1 MHWWGWRREVVRSM
15 QRLTLLSVLWWW
27 ASATCLAFPL
37 DEPPPQISIDDL
49 REAQQPSLFN
59 KRVKPVRIE
68 ELLRTPAE
76 NQPPTLPQSA
86 SPPAN
91 RPAPTPPAQEPK
103 QSTISLQRRPVEEK
117 RRPKD
122 PFRAMSEEFNRKI
135 QLSGSKK
142 IGFHIARVSGDR
154 NAYRDSYYFGQ
165 GGRPVTDFTEL
176 SIIGTKVFD
185 LFNFNWRLTNT
196 PFGTP
201 QDRRFSINYERGGT
215 RVDLGDITA
224 SLGGNELVSFNKTLR
239 GIHFST
245 RLSPSIPLK
254 VSGIYSETRATAR
267 TSVIYGN
274 DSGGPYYLNASQIL
288 DGSERVRVD
297 GREMVRGTDYEIDY
311 FTGLLTFKEGII
323 IPRTSTILVSF
334 EAEGYNERAGR
345 ITGWRLE
352 APLGSMNLG
361 AITLRQDTRS
371 PSGLRTKTERFY
383 GYGNPLSPYEL
394 QYPVEPGSAVIA
406 TVDGVP
412 QQQGTKRGEGDFFV
426 DPDIPYRV
434 YFNRAIPA
442 TSIISVTYIPR
453 LTGNATLGSRRVTG
467 YDLTWQLGK
476 LGTIGFYAARS
487 SAERGAS
494 TQEGQGRMLNATL
507 NLGKLRWT
515 TLWRDIDPDFVT
527 VESVGF
533 RRQEKG
539 YSHSLEYVG
548 DQRLNARLTIDR
560 MQVPDYIGSYL
571 SSSQRAGSG
580 SVSNT
585 SFDATLNLPNA
596 PQLRISWLSQR
607 NNSGSYG
614 SSENQSRNISL
625 THKIGSVSLSLD
637 LLSSRASSV
646 STFTVSGNPTTNTYT
661 SSSDTLRLTWSWNQS
676 ERLAF
681 NGVLARGRSRSA
693 NSSNNAQ
700 DISLGVRWLPAKN
713 LNLNYQFA
721 LRDSGTISSTG
732 SFLGG
737 NLGGSFIGPGGYQS
751 GWGMGYGAGGNY
763 SGGYYNPIS
772 SGLTY
777 ASIGVKS
784 QSHNLTVNYT
794 PSDNLSIDLSI
805 MQQLSA
811 GDNLT
816 NTKMNGFN
824 LGVNY
829 RLSDKTSVALN
840 LTRQNVNYI
849 GGNDGAK
856 TDIAY
861 FTLRTEL
868 TRKLILNLQAQRM
881 LSSSLFSLGGSGQRQ
896 DQKMLAYSLR
906 LEYPFAPRQSAF
918 LEHRFS
924 DVQGFFGSVDRDSAL
939 GYEYEINRY
948 LAFTLSIRLQERSN
962 RDAQY
967 ANYNYKAFTL
977 DADINARF

>member
-1 MHWWGWRREVVRSM
+1 MR
-15 QRLTLLSVLWWW
+15 RLTLLGVVWLW
-27 ASATCLAFPL
+27 ASVVCLAFPL
-37 DEPPPQISIDDL
+37 EEPPVRISADEV
-49 REAQQPSLFN
+49 REALQPLLFN
-59 KRVKPVRIE
+59 KRLKPSRIE
-68 ELLRTPAE
+68 GLLRAPVESDTSSPRQ
-76 NQPPTLPQSA
+76 NPPQ
-86 SPPAN
+86 PAN
-91 RPAPTPPAQEPK
+91 RSAPTPPSHPPVYGGTGGKGEPK
-103 QSTISLQRRPVEEK
+103 EPGITVQRKQVQNG

-122 PFRAMSEEFNRKI
+122 PFRAISEEFNRKI

-142 IGFHIARVSGDR
+142 IGFHIAKVSGDR
-154 NAYRDSYYFGQ
+154 NAYSDSYYFGQ

-215 RVDLGDITA
+215 RIDLGDITA
-224 SLGGNELVSFNKTLR
+224 ALGGNELVSFNKTLR
-239 GIHFST
+239 GIHVST
-245 RLSPSIPLK
+245 RLSRSFPLK

-297 GREMVRGTDYEIDY
+297 GREMVRGKDYEIDY

-334 EAEGYNERAGR
+334 EAEGYNEPSGKL
-345 ITGWRLE
+345 TGWRVE
-352 APLGSMNLG
+352 SPLGSLNLG
-361 AITLRQDTRS
+361 VIALRQDTRS
-371 PSGLRTKTERFY
+371 STGLRTKTERFY

-426 DPDIPYRV
+426 DADIPYRV

-442 TSIISVTYIPR
+442 TSIISITYVPR
-453 LTGNATLGSRRVTG
+453 LTGNATLGSRRVMG
-467 YDLTWQLGK
+467 YDLNWQLGK
-476 LGTIGFYAARS
+476 LGSIGFYAARS
-487 SAERGAS
+487 SAQRGVG
-494 TQEGQGRMLNATL
+494 TQEGQGKMLNATL
-507 NLGKLRWT
+507 NLGSFRWT

-539 YSHSLEYVG
+539 YSHTIEYVG
-548 DQRLNARLTIDR
+548 SQQFNARLTFDR

-571 SSSQRAGSG
+571 GGSQRTGSA
-580 SVSNT
+580 SVSNS
-585 SFDATLNLPNA
+585 SFDATLNLPKA
-596 PQLRISWLSQR
+596 PQVRVSWLRQR

-614 SSENQSRNISL
+614 SSENQSRSISL
-625 THKIGSVSLSLD
+625 THKLGSVSLSLD
-637 LLSSRASSV
+637 LLSTRASSL
-646 STFTVSGNPTTNTYT
+646 STFTTGGNTTTNSYD

-676 ERLAF
+676 DRLAF
-681 NGVLARGRSRSA
+681 NGVLARGRTRASG
-693 NSSNNAQ
+693 SSNNAQ
-700 DISLGVRWLPAKN
+700 DISIGVRWLPLKT
-713 LNLNYQFA
+713 LNISYQYA
-721 LRDSGTISSTG
+721 VRDSGTLSSTG
-732 SFLGG
+732 GYLGG
-737 NLGGSFIGPGGYQS
+737 NLGGSFVGPGGYQS
-751 GWGMGYGAGGNY
+751 GWGVGYGAGGNY

-777 ASIGVKS
+777 SSIGVKNR
-784 QSHNLTVNYT
+784 SHNLTVSYT
-794 PSDNLSIDLSI
+794 PNDNLSLDLGF

-816 NTKMNGFN
+816 NTDMQGLN

-840 LTRQNVNYI
+840 FTRQNVNYV
-849 GGNDGAK
+849 GASDGAK
-856 TDIAY
+856 TDILY

-868 TRKLILNLQAQRM
+868 TRKLVLNLQAQRM
-881 LSSSLFSLGGSGQRQ
+881 NSSSLFSIGGSGQRQ

-962 RDAQY
+962 RDSQY

-977 DADINARF
+977 DADISARF

>member
-1 MHWWGWRREVVRSM
+1 MRP
-15 QRLTLLSVLWWW
+15 LALLGVLWLW
-27 ASATCLAFPL
+27 ASAMCVAFPL
-37 DEPPPQISIDDL
+37 EEPPAQISAEEV
-49 REAQQPSLFN
+49 REALLPSLFN
-59 KRVKPVRIE
+59 KRLKPSRIE
-68 ELLRTPAE
+68 ELLRAPAPANTPA
-76 NQPPTLPQSA
+76 PPQATPQR
-86 SPPAN
+86 PAN
-91 RPAPTPPAQEPK
+91 RPAPTPPKEEPK
-103 QSTISLQRRPVEEK
+103 QSGITVQRKSVQNA

-122 PFRAMSEEFNRKI
+122 PFRAISEEFNRKI

-142 IGFHIARVSGDR
+142 IGFHIAKVNGDR
-154 NAYRDSYYFGQ
+154 NAYSDSYYFGQ

-185 LFNFNWRLTNT
+185 LFNFSWRLTNT

-215 RVDLGDITA
+215 RIDVGDITA
-224 SLGGNELVSFNKTLR
+224 ALGGNELVSFNKTLR
-239 GIHFST
+239 GIHVST
-245 RLSPSIPLK
+245 RLSRALPLK
-254 VSGIYSETRATAR
+254 ISGIYSQTRATAR

-297 GREMVRGTDYEIDY
+297 GREMVRGKDYEIDY

-334 EAEGYNERAGR
+334 ESEGYNEPSGR
-345 ITGWRLE
+345 LTGWRVE
-352 APLGSMNLG
+352 APLGSLNLG
-361 AITLRQDTRS
+361 VIALRQDARS
-371 PSGLRTKTERFY
+371 STGLRTKTERFY

-434 YFNRAIPA
+434 YFNRAIPS
-442 TSIISVTYIPR
+442 TSIISITYVPR
-453 LTGNATLGSRRVTG
+453 LTGNATLGSRRVMG
-467 YDLTWQLGK
+467 YDLNWQLGK
-476 LGTIGFYAARS
+476 LGSIGFYAARS

-494 TQEGQGRMLNATL
+494 TQDGQGKMLNATL
-507 NLGKLRWT
+507 NLGSFRWT

-539 YSHSLEYVG
+539 YSHSIEYVG
-548 DQRLNARLTIDR
+548 SSQFNARLTIDR

-571 SSSQRAGSG
+571 GGSQRTGNA
-580 SVSNT
+580 SVNNT
-585 SFDATLNLPNA
+585 SFDATLSLPKV
-596 PQLRISWLSQR
+596 PQVRLSWLSQR
-607 NNSGSYG
+607 NNSGNYG
-614 SSENQSRNISL
+614 SSETQSRNISL
-625 THKIGSVSLSLD
+625 THKLGSVSLGLD
-637 LLSSRASSV
+637 LLSTRASSI
-646 STFTVSGNPTTNTYT
+646 STFTTGGNTTTNTYD
-661 SSSDTLRLTWSWNQS
+661 SSSDTVRLTWSWSQS

-681 NGVLARGRSRSA
+681 NGVLARGRTRSSG
-693 NSSNNAQ
+693 SSNNAQ
-700 DISLGVRWLPAKN
+700 DISIGVRWLPMKT
-713 LNLNYQFA
+713 LNVNYQYA
-721 LRDSGTISSTG
+721 VRDSGTLSSTG
-732 SFLGG
+732 GYLGG

-751 GWGMGYGAGGNY
+751 GWGVGYGAGGNY

-777 ASIGVKS
+777 SSIGVKNR
-784 QSHNLTVNYT
+784 SHNLTMSYT
-794 PSDNLSIDLSI
+794 PNDNLSVDLGF

-816 NTKMNGFN
+816 NTDMQGLN

-840 LTRQNVNYI
+840 FTRQNVNYV
-849 GGNDGAK
+849 GASDGAK
-856 TDIAY
+856 TDILY

-868 TRKLILNLQAQRM
+868 TRKLVLNLQVQRM
-881 LSSSLFSLGGSGQRQ
+881 NSSSLFSMGGSGQRQ

-924 DVQGFFGSVDRDSAL
+924 DVHGFFGSVDRDSAL

-977 DADINARF
+977 DADISARF

>member
-1 MHWWGWRREVVRSM
+1 MRR
-15 QRLTLLSVLWWW
+15 LGLLSVIWLW
-27 ASATCLAFPL
+27 ASAACLAFPL
-37 DEPPPQISIDDL
+37 GEAPAQISADEV
-49 REAQQPSLFN
+49 REALRPSLFN
-59 KRVKPVRIE
+59 KRVKPARIE
-68 ELLRTPAE
+68 ELLRTPLPSGTPA
-76 NQPPTLPQSA
+76 PPQST
-86 SPPAN
+86 PQPAN
-91 RPAPTPPAQEPK
+91 RPTPTPPKEEPK
-103 QSTISLQRRPVEEK
+103 EPAITVQRKPVENNRRP
-117 RRPKD
+117 RD
-122 PFRAMSEEFNRKI
+122 PFRAISEEFNRKI

-142 IGFHIARVSGDR
+142 IGFHIAKISGDR

-176 SIIGTKVFD
+176 SIIGTKVFE

-215 RVDLGDITA
+215 RIDLGDITA
-224 SLGGNELVSFNKTLR
+224 ALGGNELVSFNKTLR
-239 GIHFST
+239 GIHVST
-245 RLSPSIPLK
+245 RLSRSLPLRIG
-254 VSGIYSETRATAR
+254 GIYSQTRATAR

-297 GREMVRGTDYEIDY
+297 GREMVRGRDYEIDY

-334 EAEGYNERAGR
+334 EAEGYNEPSGKLM
-345 ITGWRLE
+345 GWRIE
-352 APLGSMNLG
+352 APLGSLNLG
-361 AITLRQDTRS
+361 VIALRQDARS
-371 PSGLRTKTERFY
+371 STGLRTKTERFY

-412 QQQGTKRGEGDFFV
+412 QQQGTQRGNGDFFV

-442 TSIISVTYIPR
+442 TSIISITYVPR
-453 LTGNATLGSRRVTG
+453 LTGNATLGSRRVMG
-467 YDLTWQLGK
+467 YDLNWQLGK
-476 LGTIGFYAARS
+476 LGSIGFYAARS
-487 SAERGAS
+487 SAERGS
-494 TQEGQGRMLNATL
+494 GTQDGQGKMLNATL
-507 NLGKLRWT
+507 NLGHFRWT

-533 RRQEKG
+533 RRQERG

-548 DQRLNARLTIDR
+548 SQQFNARFTIDR
-560 MQVPDYIGSYL
+560 MQVPDYLGSYL
-571 SSSQRAGSG
+571 SGSRRAGSA
-580 SVSNT
+580 SVNNT
-585 SFDATLNLPNA
+585 SFDATLNLPKA
-596 PQLRISWLSQR
+596 PQVRVSWLRQR
-607 NNSGSYG
+607 NHSGNYG
-614 SSENQSRNISL
+614 SSENQSRTVSL
-625 THKIGSVSLSLD
+625 VHKLGSVSLSVD
-637 LLSSRASSV
+637 LLSTRASSV
-646 STFTVSGNPTTNTYT
+646 STFTTGGNTTTNTYD
-661 SSSDTLRLTWSWNQS
+661 SASDTLRLTWNWSQS

-681 NGVLARGRSRSA
+681 NGVLARGRTRSSG
-693 NSSNNAQ
+693 NSNNAQ
-700 DISLGVRWLPAKN
+700 DISVGVRWLPMKS
-713 LNLNYQFA
+713 LNINYQYA
-721 LRDSGTISSTG
+721 VRDSGTLSSTG
-732 SFLGG
+732 GYLGG
-737 NLGGSFIGPGGYQS
+737 SLGGSFIGPGGYQS
-751 GWGMGYGAGGNY
+751 GWGVGYGAGGNY
-763 SGGYYNPIS
+763 SGGYYNPIT

-777 ASIGVKS
+777 SSIGVKS
-784 QSHNLTVNYT
+784 RLHNLTLSFT
-794 PSDNLSIDLSI
+794 PNDSLSVDLGF

-816 NTKMNGFN
+816 NTDMQGLN

-829 RLSDKTSVALN
+829 RLSEKTSVALN
-840 LTRQNVNYI
+840 FTRQKVDYV
-849 GGNDGAK
+849 GATDGAK
-856 TDIAY
+856 TDILY

-868 TRKLILNLQAQRM
+868 TRKLVLNLQAQRM
-881 LSSSLFSLGGSGQRQ
+881 NSSSLFSVGGGGQRQ

-924 DVQGFFGSVDRDSAL
+924 DVQGFFGSIDRDSAL

-948 LAFTLSIRLQERSN
+948 LAFTLSVRLQERSN

-977 DADINARF
+977 DADISARF

>member
-1 MHWWGWRREVVRSM
+1 MW
-15 QRLTLLSVLWWW
+15 RLTLLSVVWLW
-27 ASATCLAFPL
+27 ASAVCLAFPL
-37 DEPPPQISIDDL
+37 EEPPVQISADEL
-49 REAQQPSLFN
+49 REALQPSLFN
-59 KRVKPVRIE
+59 KRLKPSRIE
-68 ELLRTPAE
+68 ELLRAPAE
-76 NQPPTLPQSA
+76 SSTPSTPQGA
-86 SPPAN
+86 PQPAN
-91 RPAPTPPAQEPK
+91 RPAPTPPKEEPK
-103 QSTISLQRRPVEEK
+103 QSGITVQRKQVQNG

-122 PFRAMSEEFNRKI
+122 PFRAISEEFNRKI

-142 IGFHIARVSGDR
+142 IGFHIAKVSGDR
-154 NAYRDSYYFGQ
+154 NAYSDSYYFGQ

-215 RVDLGDITA
+215 RIDLGDITA
-224 SLGGNELVSFNKTLR
+224 ALGGNELVSFNKTLR
-239 GIHFST
+239 GIHVST
-245 RLSPSIPLK
+245 RLSRSFPLK

-297 GREMVRGTDYEIDY
+297 GREMVRGKDYEIDY

-334 EAEGYNERAGR
+334 EAEGYNEPSGKL
-345 ITGWRLE
+345 TGWRVE
-352 APLGSMNLG
+352 APIGSLNLG
-361 AITLRQDTRS
+361 VIALRQDTRS
-371 PSGLRTKTERFY
+371 STGLRTKTERFY

-426 DPDIPYRV
+426 DADIPYRV

-442 TSIISVTYIPR
+442 TSIISITYVPR
-453 LTGNATLGSRRVTG
+453 LTGNATLGSRRVMG
-467 YDLTWQLGK
+467 YDLNWQLGK
-476 LGTIGFYAARS
+476 LGSIGFYAARS
-487 SAERGAS
+487 SAQRGVG
-494 TQEGQGRMLNATL
+494 TQDGQGKMLNATL
-507 NLGKLRWT
+507 NLGSFRWT

-539 YSHSLEYVG
+539 YSHSIEYVG
-548 DQRLNARLTIDR
+548 SQQFNARLTIDR

-571 SSSQRAGSG
+571 GGSQRTGSA
-580 SVSNT
+580 SVNNT
-585 SFDATLNLPNA
+585 SFDATLNLPRA
-596 PQLRISWLSQR
+596 PQVRVSWLRQR

-614 SSENQSRNISL
+614 SSENQSRSISL
-625 THKIGSVSLSLD
+625 THKLGSVSLSLD
-637 LLSSRASSV
+637 LLSTRASSV
-646 STFTVSGNPTTNTYT
+646 STFTTGGNTTTNTYD

-681 NGVLARGRSRSA
+681 NGVLARGRTRASG
-693 NSSNNAQ
+693 SSNNAQ
-700 DISLGVRWLPAKN
+700 DISIGVRWLPLKT
-713 LNLNYQFA
+713 LNISYQYA
-721 LRDSGTISSTG
+721 VRDSGTISSTG
-732 SFLGG
+732 GYLGG

-751 GWGMGYGAGGNY
+751 GWGVGYGAGGNY

-777 ASIGVKS
+777 SSIGVKNR
-784 QSHNLTVNYT
+784 SHNLTVSYT
-794 PSDNLSIDLSI
+794 PNDNLSVDLGF

-816 NTKMNGFN
+816 NTDMQGLN

-840 LTRQNVNYI
+840 FTRQNVNYV
-849 GGNDGAK
+849 GASDGAK
-856 TDIAY
+856 TDILY

-868 TRKLILNLQAQRM
+868 TRKLVLNLQAQRM
-881 LSSSLFSLGGSGQRQ
+881 NSSSLFSMGGSGQRQ

-924 DVQGFFGSVDRDSAL
+924 DVQGFFGSIDRDSAL

-962 RDAQY
+962 RDSQY

-977 DADINARF
+977 DADISARF

>member
-1 MHWWGWRREVVRSM
+1 MRW
-15 QRLTLLSVLWWW
+15 LLRVGVFCLWV
-27 ASATCLAFPL
+27 SAGCFAMPL
-37 DEPPPQISIDDL
+37 QEPAQISVDDF
-49 REAQQPSLFN
+49 REALYPSIFN
-59 KRVKPVRIE
+59 KRIKPSRTE
-68 ELLRTPAE
+68 ELLRVPAE
-76 NQPPTLPQSA
+76 PAPSQQPV
-86 SPPAN
+86 N
-91 RPAPTPPAQEPK
+91 RPRPTPTPSEP
-103 QSTISLQRRPVEEK
+103 QQRSITIQRKPV
-117 RRPKD
+117 RDSSRPKD
-122 PFRAMSEEFNRKI
+122 PFRALSEEFNRKI

-142 IGFHIARVSGDR
+142 IGFHITRISGDR
-154 NAYRDSYYFGQ
+154 NAYSDSYYFGQ

-185 LFNFNWRLTNT
+185 LFNFSWRLTNS

-215 RVDLGDITA
+215 RIDLGDITA
-224 SLGGNELVSFNKTLR
+224 ALGGNELVSFNKTLR
-239 GIHFST
+239 GIHVST
-245 RLSPSIPLK
+245 RLSRSFPLK
-254 VSGIYSETRATAR
+254 IGGIYSETRATAR

-297 GREMVRGTDYEIDY
+297 GREMVRGRDYEIDY
-311 FTGLLTFKEGII
+311 FSGLLNFKEGII

-334 EAEGYNERAGR
+334 ESEGYNEPSGR
-345 ITGWRLE
+345 LTGWRVE
-352 APLGSMNLG
+352 APLGSLNLG
-361 AITLRQDTRS
+361 VIALRQDKRS
-371 PSGLRTKTERFY
+371 SRGLRTKTERFY

-412 QQQGTKRGEGDFFV
+412 QQQGTQRGEGDFFV

-442 TSIISVTYIPR
+442 TSIISITYIPR

-467 YDLTWQLGK
+467 YDLNWQLGK
-476 LGTIGFYAARS
+476 LGSIGFYAARS
-487 SAERGAS
+487 SAERGAT
-494 TQEGQGRMLNATL
+494 TQTGQGKMLNATL
-507 NLGKLRWT
+507 NLGSFRWT

-539 YSHSLEYVG
+539 YSHTIEYLG
-548 DQRLNARLTIDR
+548 SQQFNARLTIDR
-560 MQVPDYIGSYL
+560 SQVPDYIGSYL
-571 SSSQRAGSG
+571 SGSQRTGTA

-585 SFDATLNLPNA
+585 SFDATLNLPKA
-596 PQLRISWLSQR
+596 PQIRLSWLRQS
-607 NNSGSYG
+607 NKSSSY
-614 SSENQSRNISL
+614 SSSRTESRTL
-625 THKIGSVSLSLD
+625 SMTHKLGSVSLSLD
-637 LLSSRASSV
+637 LLSTRANSV
-646 STFTVSGNPTTNTYT
+646 STFTTGGNTTTNSYD

-681 NGVLARGRSRSA
+681 NGVLARGKTRSA
-693 NSSNNAQ
+693 STSNDAQ
-700 DISLGVRWLPAKN
+700 DISIAVKWLPLKT
-713 LNLNYQFA
+713 LTFNYQFA
-721 LRDSGTISSTG
+721 VRDSGTISSTG
-732 SFLGG
+732 SFIGG

-751 GWGMGYGAGGNY
+751 GWGVGYGAGGNY

-777 ASIGVKS
+777 SSIGVKNR
-784 QSHNLTVNYT
+784 SHNLSISFM
-794 PSDNLSIDLSI
+794 PSDNLSLDLNFTK
-805 MQQLSA
+805 QLSA

-816 NTKMNGFN
+816 NTDMQGLNF
-824 LGVNY
+824 GVNY
-829 RLSDKTSVALN
+829 RLSERTSLALN
-840 LTRQNVNYI
+840 YTRQNVDYV
-849 GGNDGAK
+849 GSSDGARS
-856 TDIAY
+856 DIAY
-861 FTLRTEL
+861 LSFRSEL
-868 TRKLILNLQAQRM
+868 TRKLVLNVQVQRM
-881 LSSSLFSLGGSGQRQ
+881 LSSSLFSVGGSGQKQ
-896 DQKMLAYSLR
+896 DQKMLAYSVR

-948 LAFTLSIRLQERSN
+948 LAFILSIRLQERSN
-962 RDAQY
+962 RDPQY

-977 DADINARF
+977 DADISARF

>member
-1 MHWWGWRREVVRSM
+1 MRRLS
-15 QRLTLLSVLWWW
+15 LLSVLWLWV
-27 ASATCLAFPL
+27 STVSLAFPL
-37 DEPPPQISIDDL
+37 DAPPPQISIEDL

-59 KRVKPVRIE
+59 KRVKPARIE
-68 ELLRTPAE
+68 ELLRAPAE
-76 NQPPTLPQSA
+76 NQPTSPEQTAPEITDRPIPT
-86 SPPAN
+86 
-91 RPAPTPPAQEPK
+91 PAPEQPK
-103 QSTISLQRRPVEEK
+103 PRTTTVERKPVQNARRP
-117 RRPKD
+117 RD
-122 PFRAMSEEFNRKI
+122 PFRAVSEEFNRKI

-142 IGFHIARVSGDR
+142 IGFHITRVSGDR

-201 QDRRFSINYERGGT
+201 QDRRFSINYERGGL
-215 RVDLGDITA
+215 RVDVGDITA
-224 SLGGNELVSFNKTLR
+224 ALGGNELVSFHKTLR
-239 GIHFST
+239 GIRVSS
-245 RLSPSIPLK
+245 RLSPSVPLR

-297 GREMVRGTDYEIDY
+297 GREMVRGKDYEIDY

-345 ITGWRLE
+345 ISGWRLE
-352 APLGSMNLG
+352 APLGSLNVGM
-361 AITLRQDTRS
+361 ITLRQDARS
-371 PSGLRTKTERFY
+371 ATTLRTKTERFY

-442 TSIISVTYIPR
+442 TSIISITYVPR
-453 LTGNATLGSRRVTG
+453 LTGNATLGSRQVMG
-467 YDLTWQLGK
+467 YDLNWQLGK
-476 LGTIGFYAARS
+476 LGSIGFYAAHSR
-487 SAERGAS
+487 AERGAT
-494 TQEGQGRMLNATL
+494 TQRGQGKMLNAAL
-507 NLGKLRWT
+507 NLGKVRWT

-527 VESVGF
+527 VDSVGF

-539 YSHSLEYVG
+539 YSHSIEYTG
-548 DQRLNARLTIDR
+548 DQRFNARLTIDR

-571 SSSQRAGSG
+571 TGSQRTGSA

-585 SFDATLNLPNA
+585 SFDATLNLPKA
-596 PQLRISWLSQR
+596 PQVRVSWLHQR

-614 SSENQSRNISL
+614 SSQNQSRNISV
-625 THKIGSVSLSLD
+625 THKLGNVSVSLD
-637 LLSSRASSV
+637 LLSTRANSV
-646 STFTVSGNPTTNTYT
+646 TTFTAGGNTTTNRYE
-661 SSSDTLRLTWSWNQS
+661 SSSDTLRLTWSWSHSDQ
-676 ERLAF
+676 LTL

-693 NSSNNAQ
+693 NSSNNVQ
-700 DISLGVRWLPAKN
+700 DASVGVRWNPVRN
-713 LNLNYQFA
+713 LNFNYQFA
-721 LRDSGTISSTG
+721 VRDSGTLSSSG
-732 SFLGG
+732 LFLGG
-737 NLGGSFIGPGGYQS
+737 SLGGSFLGPGGYQS
-751 GWGMGYGAGGNY
+751 GWGLGYGAGGNY
-763 SGGYYNPIS
+763 SGGYYNPIT

-784 QSHNLTVNYT
+784 HSHNLTVNYT
-794 PSDNLSIDLSI
+794 PTDNLSVDFSV
-805 MQQLSA
+805 MQQLSV

-816 NTKMNGFN
+816 NTNMYGLNV
-824 LGVNY
+824 GVNY
-829 RLSDKTSVALN
+829 RLSDKTSVAFN

-849 GGNDGAK
+849 GGSDGAK
-856 TDIAY
+856 TDIAF

-948 LAFTLSIRLQERSN
+948 LAFTLSVRLQERSN
-962 RDAQY
+962 RDPQY

-977 DADINARF
+977 DADISARF

>member
-1 MHWWGWRREVVRSM
+1 MRTTI
-15 QRLTLLSVLWWW
+15 QRLLWMGLLCLVISAGGFTLPLEEPAPISV
-27 ASATCLAFPL
+27 
-37 DEPPPQISIDDL
+37 EEL
-49 REAQQPSLFN
+49 RDALRPSLFH
-59 KRVKPVRIE
+59 KRVKPSRAE
-68 ELLRTPAE
+68 ETIPALLQGVAPTAGSKQPAPSGNRPTPARE
-76 NQPPTLPQSA
+76 
-86 SPPAN
+86 
-91 RPAPTPPAQEPK
+91 EPK
-103 QSTISLQRRPVEEK
+103 QSSITIQRKQVQNARP
-117 RRPKD
+117 PKD
-122 PFRAMSEEFNRKI
+122 PFRALSEEFNRKI

-142 IGFHIARVSGDR
+142 IGFHITRISGDR
-154 NAYRDSYYFGQ
+154 NAYSDSYYFGQ

-185 LFNFNWRLTNT
+185 LFNFNWRLTNS

-215 RVDLGDITA
+215 RLDLGDISA
-224 SLGGNELVSFNKTLR
+224 ALGGNELVSFNKTLR
-239 GIHFST
+239 GIHIST
-245 RLSPSIPLK
+245 RLSRSFPLK
-254 VSGIYSETRATAR
+254 ISGIYSETRATAR

-297 GREMVRGTDYEIDY
+297 GREMVRGRDYEIDY
-311 FTGLLTFKEGII
+311 YSGLLTFKEGII

-334 EAEGYNERAGR
+334 ESEGYNEPSGKL
-345 ITGWRLE
+345 TGWRVE
-352 APLGSMNLG
+352 APLGSLNLG
-361 AITLRQDTRS
+361 VIALRQDARS
-371 PSGLRTKTERFY
+371 STGLRTKTERFY

-394 QYPVEPGSAVIA
+394 QYPVEQGSAVIA

-442 TSIISVTYIPR
+442 TSMISITYMPR

-467 YDLTWQLGK
+467 YDVNWQLGK
-476 LGTIGFYAARS
+476 LGSIGFYVARS
-487 SAERGAS
+487 NAERGA
-494 TQEGQGRMLNATL
+494 TVQTGQGKMLNATL
-507 NLGKLRWT
+507 NLASFRWT

-539 YSHSLEYVG
+539 YSHTIEYLG
-548 DQRLNARLTIDR
+548 NQLFNARLTIDK
-560 MQVPDYIGSYL
+560 MHVPDYLGSYL
-571 SSSQRAGSG
+571 SGSQRTGTA
-580 SVSNT
+580 SVNNT
-585 SFDATLNLPNA
+585 SFDATLNLPKA
-596 PQLRISWLSQR
+596 PQIRLSLLKQN
-607 NNSGSYG
+607 NNSGTY
-614 SSENQSRNISL
+614 SSSRTESRTVSM
-625 THKIGSVSLSLD
+625 THKLGSVSLSLD
-637 LLSSRASSV
+637 LLSTRASST
-646 STFTVSGNPTTNTYT
+646 STFTTGGNTTTNSYD

-681 NGVLARGRSRSA
+681 NGVLARGKTRSA
-693 NSSNNAQ
+693 STSNNAQ
-700 DISLGVRWLPAKN
+700 DISIGVKWLPLKT
-713 LNLNYQFA
+713 LTLNYQFA
-721 LRDSGTISSTG
+721 VRDSGTISSSG
-732 SFLGG
+732 GFIGG

-751 GWGMGYGAGGNY
+751 GWGVGYGAGGNY

-777 ASIGVKS
+777 SSIGVKNR
-784 QSHNLTVNYT
+784 SHNLSVNFM
-794 PSDNLSIDLSI
+794 PNDNLSLDLNF
-805 MQQLSA
+805 MKQLSA

-816 NTKMNGFN
+816 NTDMQGLNFGI
-824 LGVNY
+824 NY
-829 RLSDKTSVALN
+829 RLSEKTSMALN
-840 LTRQNVNYI
+840 YTSQNVNYV
-849 GGNDGAK
+849 GSSDGAK

-861 FTLRTEL
+861 LSLRTEL
-868 TRKLILNLQAQRM
+868 TRKLVLNFQVQRM
-881 LSSSLFSLGGSGQRQ
+881 LSASLFSLGGNGQKQ
-896 DQKMLAYSLR
+896 DQKMLAYSVR

-948 LAFTLSIRLQERSN
+948 LVFTLSIRLQERSN
-962 RDAQY
+962 RDPQY

>member
-1 MHWWGWRREVVRSM
+1 MWRI
-15 QRLTLLSVLWWW
+15 TLLGILWLW
-27 ASATCLAFPL
+27 ASAVCLAFPL
-37 DEPPPQISIDDL
+37 DETPAQISADDVRNAL
-49 REAQQPSLFN
+49 QPSLFN
-59 KRVKPVRIE
+59 KRVKPSRIE
-68 ELLRTPAE
+68 ELLRAPEPAGTPAPA
-76 NQPPTLPQSA
+76 QTTPQQ
-86 SPPAN
+86 PAN
-91 RPAPTPPAQEPK
+91 RPAPTPPKEEPK
-103 QSTISLQRRPVEEK
+103 EPAITVQRKPVESA

-122 PFRAMSEEFNRKI
+122 PFRAISEEFNRKI

-142 IGFHIARVSGDR
+142 IGFHIAKVNGDR
-154 NAYRDSYYFGQ
+154 NAYSDSYYFGQ

-224 SLGGNELVSFNKTLR
+224 ALGGNELVSFNKTLR
-239 GIHFST
+239 GIHVST
-245 RLSPSIPLK
+245 RISPSLPLK
-254 VSGIYSETRATAR
+254 ISGIYSQTRATAR

-297 GREMVRGTDYEIDY
+297 GREMVRGRDYEIDY

-334 EAEGYNERAGR
+334 ESEGYNEPSGKLS
-345 ITGWRLE
+345 GWRVE
-352 APLGSMNLG
+352 APLGSLNLG
-361 AITLRQDTRS
+361 VIALRQDARS
-371 PSGLRTKTERFY
+371 STGLRTKTERFY

-412 QQQGTKRGEGDFFV
+412 QQQGTQRGEGDFFV

-442 TSIISVTYIPR
+442 TSIISITYVPR
-453 LTGNATLGSRRVTG
+453 LTGNATLGSRRVMG
-467 YDLTWQLGK
+467 YDLNWQLGK
-476 LGTIGFYAARS
+476 LGSIGFYAARS
-487 SAERGAS
+487 SAERGSS
-494 TQEGQGRMLNATL
+494 TQEGQGKMLNATL
-507 NLGKLRWT
+507 NLGSFRWT

-539 YSHSLEYVG
+539 YSHSIEYVG
-548 DQRLNARLTIDR
+548 SPQLNARLTIDR
-560 MQVPDYIGSYL
+560 MQVPDYLGSYL
-571 SSSQRAGSG
+571 SGAQRTGSA
-580 SVSNT
+580 SVNNT
-585 SFDATLNLPNA
+585 SFDATWSLPKA
-596 PQLRISWLSQR
+596 PQVRVSWLRQR
-607 NNSGSYG
+607 NNSSNYG

-625 THKIGSVSLSLD
+625 THKLGSVSLSLD
-637 LLSSRASSV
+637 LLSTRASSV
-646 STFTVSGNPTTNTYT
+646 STFTTGGNTTTNTYD
-661 SSSDTLRLTWSWNQS
+661 SSSDTLRLTWSWSQS
-676 ERLAF
+676 DRLSL
-681 NGVLARGRSRSA
+681 NGVLARGRTRASG
-693 NSSNNAQ
+693 NSNNAQ
-700 DISLGVRWLPAKN
+700 DVSVGVRWMPSKS
-713 LNLNYQFA
+713 LNINYQYA
-721 LRDSGTISSTG
+721 VRDSGTLSSTG
-732 SFLGG
+732 GFLGG

-751 GWGMGYGAGGNY
+751 GWGVGYGAGGNY
-763 SGGYYNPIS
+763 SGGYYNPIT

-777 ASIGVKS
+777 SSIGVKNRA
-784 QSHNLTVNYT
+784 HNLTVSYIPN
-794 PSDNLSIDLSI
+794 DNLSVDLGF

-816 NTKMNGFN
+816 NTDMQGLN

-829 RLSDKTSVALN
+829 RLSEKTSVALN
-840 LTRQNVNYI
+840 YTRQNVNYV
-849 GGNDGAK
+849 GGSDGAK
-856 TDIAY
+856 TDILY

-868 TRKLILNLQAQRM
+868 TRKLVLNLQAQRM
-881 LSSSLFSLGGSGQRQ
+881 NSSSLFSLSGGGQRQ

-977 DADINARF
+977 DADISARF

>member
-1 MHWWGWRREVVRSM
+1 MNKAR
-15 QRLTLLSVLWWW
+15 QLLLWLGLFCVWVSAGCIAQPLEEPVPISV
-27 ASATCLAFPL
+27 
-37 DEPPPQISIDDL
+37 DDL
-49 REAQQPSLFN
+49 RDALRPSLFN
-59 KRVKPVRIE
+59 KRIKPSSVQD
-68 ELLRTPAE
+68 LLREHSQQEGASSRPTR
-76 NQPPTLPQSA
+76 QPEQPV
-86 SPPAN
+86 N
-91 RPAPTPPAQEPK
+91 RPTPTREEPQRSSITIQRKPAQE
-103 QSTISLQRRPVEEK
+103 S

-122 PFRAMSEEFNRKI
+122 PFRAIAEEFNRKI

-142 IGFHIARVSGDR
+142 IGFHITRVSGDR
-154 NAYRDSYYFGQ
+154 NAYSDSYYFGQ

-201 QDRRFSINYERGGT
+201 QDRRFSINYERNGT
-215 RVDLGDITA
+215 RIDLGDITA
-224 SLGGNELVSFNKTLR
+224 ALGGNELVSFNKTLR
-239 GIHFST
+239 GVHVST
-245 RLSPSIPLK
+245 RLSRSLPLK
-254 VSGIYSETRATAR
+254 ISGIYSQTRATAR
-267 TSVIYGN
+267 TTVIYGN

-297 GREMVRGTDYEIDY
+297 GREMVRGRDYEIDY
-311 FTGLLTFKEGII
+311 FSGLLNFKEGII

-334 EAEGYNERAGR
+334 ESEGYNEPSGR
-345 ITGWRLE
+345 LTGWRVE
-352 APLGSMNLG
+352 APLGSLNLG
-361 AITLRQDTRS
+361 VIALRQDTRS
-371 PSGLRTKTERFY
+371 STGLRTKTERFY

-434 YFNRAIPA
+434 YFNRAVPS
-442 TSIISVTYIPR
+442 TSIISITYVPR
-453 LTGNATLGSRRVTG
+453 LTGNATLGSRRVIG
-467 YDLTWQLGK
+467 YDLNWQMGK
-476 LGTIGFYAARS
+476 LGSIGLYAARS

-507 NLGKLRWT
+507 NLGSFRWT

-539 YSHSLEYVG
+539 YSHSIEYLG
-548 DQRLNARLTIDR
+548 SRQFNARLTIDR
-560 MQVPDYIGSYL
+560 MQVPDYLGSYL
-571 SSSQRAGSG
+571 SGSQRTGSA

-585 SFDATLNLPNA
+585 SFDATLNLPKA
-596 PQLRISWLSQR
+596 PQIRFSWLKQ
-607 NNSGSYG
+607 NNTSGNYG
-614 SSENQSRNISL
+614 SSQNDSRTLSIS
-625 THKIGSVSLSLD
+625 HKLGSVSLSLD
-637 LLSSRASSV
+637 LLSTRASSI
-646 STFTVSGNPTTNTYT
+646 STFTTGGNTTTNSYD
-661 SSSDTLRLTWSWNQS
+661 SSSDTLRLTWNWNQS

-681 NGVLARGRSRSA
+681 NGVLARGRTRSA
-693 NSSNNAQ
+693 SGSNNAQ
-700 DISLGVRWLPAKN
+700 DVSVGVKWLPFKT
-713 LNLNYQFA
+713 LTVNYQYA
-721 LRDSGTISSTG
+721 VRDSGTISSTG
-732 SFLGG
+732 GFIGG
-737 NLGGSFIGPGGYQS
+737 NLGGAFVGPGGYQS
-751 GWGMGYGAGGNY
+751 GWGVGYGAGGNY
-763 SGGYYNPIS
+763 SGGYYNPIT

-777 ASIGVKS
+777 SSIGVKNR
-784 QSHNLTVNYT
+784 SHNLTVSYMPN
-794 PSDNLSIDLSI
+794 DNLSVDLNI

-816 NTKMNGFN
+816 NTDMRGLNFGI
-824 LGVNY
+824 NY
-829 RLSDKTSVALN
+829 RLSEKTSVGLN
-840 LTRQNVNYI
+840 YTRQNVDYV
-849 GGNDGAK
+849 GATDGAK
-856 TDIAY
+856 TDILY
-861 FTLRTEL
+861 FSLRTEL

-881 LSSSLFSLGGSGQRQ
+881 SSFSLFSVGGSGQRQ
-896 DQKMLAYSLR
+896 DQKMLAYSVR

-924 DVQGFFGSVDRDSAL
+924 DVQGFFGSIDRDSAL

-967 ANYNYKAFTL
+967 ASYNYKAFTL

>member
-1 MHWWGWRREVVRSM
+1 M
-15 QRLTLLSVLWWW
+15 
-27 ASATCLAFPL
+27 ACLALPL
-37 DEPPPQISIDDL
+37 EGPPVQISAEEV
-49 REAQQPSLFN
+49 REALQPSLFN
-59 KRVKPVRIE
+59 KRIQPPRLGQLLRAPAPGVSSSAPQGTSPPTHRPMPTPAKEEPKPPTITVQRKPVE
-68 ELLRTPAE
+68 GA
-76 NQPPTLPQSA
+76 
-86 SPPAN
+86 
-91 RPAPTPPAQEPK
+91 
-103 QSTISLQRRPVEEK
+103 

-122 PFRAMSEEFNRKI
+122 PFRAISEEFNRKI

-142 IGFHIARVSGDR
+142 IGFHIAKVSGDR
-154 NAYRDSYYFGQ
+154 NAYSDSYYFGQ

-201 QDRRFSINYERGGT
+201 QDKRFSINYERGGT
-215 RVDLGDITA
+215 RIDVGDITA
-224 SLGGNELVSFNKTLR
+224 ALGGNELVSFQKTLR
-239 GIHFST
+239 GVHVST

-297 GREMVRGTDYEIDY
+297 GREMVRGKDYEIDY

-334 EAEGYNERAGR
+334 ESEGYNEPAGKL
-345 ITGWRLE
+345 TGWRVE
-352 APLGSMNLG
+352 APLGSLRLG
-361 AITLRQDTRS
+361 MIALRQDTRS
-371 PSGLRTKTERFY
+371 SSGLRTKTERFY

-412 QQQGTKRGEGDFFV
+412 QQQGTQRGEGDFFV

-442 TSIISVTYIPR
+442 TSIISITYVPR

-467 YDLTWQLGK
+467 YDLNWQLGK
-476 LGTIGFYAARS
+476 LGSVGFYAARS
-487 SAERGAS
+487 SAERGAG
-494 TQEGQGRMLNATL
+494 TQEGQGKMLNATL
-507 NLGKLRWT
+507 NLGHVRWT

-539 YSHSLEYVG
+539 YSHTIEYVG
-548 DQRLNARLTIDR
+548 SQQFNARLTIDR

-571 SSSQRAGSG
+571 SGSQRTGNA
-580 SVSNT
+580 SVNNT
-585 SFDATLNLPNA
+585 SLDATLNLPKA
-596 PQLRISWLSQR
+596 PQIRLSWLRQR
-607 NNSGSYG
+607 NDSGNYG
-614 SSENQSRNISL
+614 SSETQSRTVSL
-625 THKIGSVSLSLD
+625 THRLGSVSLSLD
-637 LLSSRASSV
+637 VLSTRASSI
-646 STFTVSGNPTTNTYT
+646 STFTTGGNTTTSNYD
-661 SSSDTLRLTWSWNQS
+661 SSSDTLRLTWSWS
-676 ERLAF
+676 HSDRLAF
-681 NGVLARGRSRSA
+681 NGVLARGHTRSSG
-693 NSSNNAQ
+693 SSNNAQ
-700 DISLGVRWLPAKN
+700 DISVGVRWLPLKT
-713 LNLNYQFA
+713 LNINYQYA
-721 LRDSGTISSTG
+721 VRDSGTLSSTG
-732 SFLGG
+732 GYLGG

-751 GWGMGYGAGGNY
+751 GWGVGYGAGGNY

-777 ASIGVKS
+777 SSIGVKNR
-784 QSHNLTVNYT
+784 SHNLTVSFT
-794 PSDNLSIDLSI
+794 PNDNLSVDLGF

-816 NTKMNGFN
+816 NTDMQGLN

-840 LTRQNVNYI
+840 FTRQNVNYV
-849 GGNDGAK
+849 GASDGAK
-856 TDIAY
+856 TDMVY
-861 FTLRTEL
+861 FTVRTEL
-868 TRKLILNLQAQRM
+868 TRKLVLNLQAQRM
-881 LSSSLFSLGGSGQRQ
+881 NSSSLFSMGGSGQRQ

-948 LAFTLSIRLQERSN
+948 LAFTLSVRLQERSN

-977 DADINARF
+977 DADLSARF

>member
-1 MHWWGWRREVVRSM
+1 MR
-15 QRLTLLSVLWWW
+15 RLTLFGVVWLW
-27 ASATCLAFPL
+27 ASAVCLAFPL
-37 DEPPPQISIDDL
+37 EEPPAQISADEV
-49 REAQQPSLFN
+49 REALQPSLFN
-59 KRVKPVRIE
+59 KRLKPSRIE
-68 ELLRTPAE
+68 ELLRVPVESNMPSPQQNTP
-76 NQPPTLPQSA
+76 Q
-86 SPPAN
+86 PAN
-91 RPAPTPPAQEPK
+91 RPAPTSPKEEPK
-103 QSTISLQRRPVEEK
+103 PSGITVQRKPVQSARRS
-117 RRPKD
+117 KD
-122 PFRAMSEEFNRKI
+122 PFRAISEEFNRKI

-142 IGFHIARVSGDR
+142 IGFHIAKVSGDR
-154 NAYRDSYYFGQ
+154 NAYSDSYYFGQ

-215 RVDLGDITA
+215 RIDLGDITA
-224 SLGGNELVSFNKTLR
+224 ALGGNELVSFNKTLR
-239 GIHFST
+239 GIHVST
-245 RLSPSIPLK
+245 RLSRSFPLK
-254 VSGIYSETRATAR
+254 VGGIYSETRATAR

-297 GREMVRGTDYEIDY
+297 GREMVRGRDYEIDY

-334 EAEGYNERAGR
+334 EAEGYNEPSGKLS
-345 ITGWRLE
+345 GWRVE
-352 APLGSMNLG
+352 APLGSLNLG
-361 AITLRQDTRS
+361 VIALRQDTRS
-371 PSGLRTKTERFY
+371 STGLRTKTERFY

-426 DPDIPYRV
+426 DADIPYRV

-442 TSIISVTYIPR
+442 TSIISIIYVPR
-453 LTGNATLGSRRVTG
+453 LTGNATLGSRRVMG
-467 YDLTWQLGK
+467 YDLNWQLGK
-476 LGTIGFYAARS
+476 LGSIGFYAARS
-487 SAERGAS
+487 SAERGS
-494 TQEGQGRMLNATL
+494 GTQEGQGKMLNATL
-507 NLGKLRWT
+507 NLGSFRWT

-539 YSHSLEYVG
+539 FSHSIEYVG
-548 DQRLNARLTIDR
+548 SRQFNARLTIDR

-571 SSSQRAGSG
+571 GGSQRTGSA

-585 SFDATLNLPNA
+585 SFDATLNLPKA
-596 PQLRISWLSQR
+596 PQVRISWLRQR
-607 NNSGSYG
+607 NHSGSYG
-614 SSENQSRNISL
+614 SSENGSRNISL
-625 THKIGSVSLSLD
+625 THTLGKVSLSLD
-637 LLSSRASSV
+637 LLSTRASSV
-646 STFTVSGNPTTNTYT
+646 STFTTGGNTTTNTYD
-661 SSSDTLRLTWSWNQS
+661 SSSDTLRLTWGWNQS
-676 ERLAF
+676 DRLAF
-681 NGVLARGRSRSA
+681 NGVLARGRTRASG
-693 NSSNNAQ
+693 SSNNAQ
-700 DISLGVRWLPAKN
+700 DISIGVRWLPLKA
-713 LNLNYQFA
+713 LNISYQYA
-721 LRDSGTISSTG
+721 VRDSGTISSTG
-732 SFLGG
+732 GYLGG

-777 ASIGVKS
+777 SSIGVKNR
-784 QSHNLTVNYT
+784 SHNLTVSYIPN
-794 PSDNLSIDLSI
+794 DNLSLDLGFL
-805 MQQLSA
+805 QQLSA

-816 NTKMNGFN
+816 NTDMQGLNV
-824 LGVNY
+824 GVNY
-829 RLSDKTSVALN
+829 RLSDKTSLALN
-840 LTRQNVNYI
+840 FTRQNVNYV
-849 GGNDGAK
+849 GASDGAK
-856 TDIAY
+856 TDILY

-868 TRKLILNLQAQRM
+868 TRKLVLNLQAQRM
-881 LSSSLFSLGGSGQRQ
+881 NSSSLFSMGGSGQRQ
-896 DQKMLAYSLR
+896 DQKMLAHSLR

-924 DVQGFFGSVDRDSAL
+924 DVQGFFGSIDRDSAL

-948 LAFTLSIRLQERSN
+948 LAFTLSVRLQERSN
-962 RDAQY
+962 RDSQY
-967 ANYNYKAFTL
+967 ANYNYRAFTL
-977 DADINARF
+977 DADISARF

>member
-1 MHWWGWRREVVRSM
+1 MRKL
-15 QRLTLLSVLWWW
+15 QRLLWLALVSVL
-27 ASATCLAFPL
+27 ATGICLASPL
-37 DEPPPQISIDDL
+37 DEPPQISADDV
-49 REAQQPSLFN
+49 REALQPSLFN
-59 KRVKPVRIE
+59 KRVKPSTIE
-68 ELLRTPAE
+68 EYLRNKPQKTTTDHTSTPA
-76 NQPPTLPQSA
+76 PS
-86 SPPAN
+86 AN
-91 RPAPTPPAQEPK
+91 RPSPTREEP
-103 QSTISLQRRPVEEK
+103 QQPTITVQRKPVQGTS
-117 RRPKD
+117 RLKD
-122 PFRAMSEEFNRKI
+122 PFRALSEEFNRKI

-154 NAYRDSYYFGQ
+154 NAYRDSTYFGQ

-224 SLGGNELVSFNKTLR
+224 ALGGNELVSFNKTLR
-239 GIHFST
+239 GIHVST
-245 RLSPSIPLK
+245 RISPSIPLK
-254 VSGIYSETRATAR
+254 ISGIYSQTRATAR

-297 GREMVRGTDYEIDY
+297 GREMVRGRDYEIDY
-311 FTGLLTFKEGII
+311 FTGLLNFKEGII

-334 EAEGYNERAGR
+334 EAEGYNEPSG
-345 ITGWRLE
+345 TVSGWRVE
-352 APLGSMNLG
+352 APLGSVNLG
-361 AITLRQDTRS
+361 VISLRQDSRS
-371 PSGLRTKTERFY
+371 SSGLRTKTERFY

-412 QQQGTKRGEGDFFV
+412 QQQGTQRGEGDFFV
-426 DPDIPYRV
+426 DPDIPYRI

-442 TSIISVTYIPR
+442 TSIISITYIPR
-453 LTGNATLGSRRVTG
+453 LTGNATLGSRRVVG
-467 YDLTWQLGK
+467 YDVHWQMGK
-476 LGTIGFYAARS
+476 LGSIAFYAGRS
-487 SAERGAS
+487 SAERGTT
-494 TQEGQGRMLNATL
+494 TQEGQGKMLNATL
-507 NLGKLRWT
+507 NLGSIRYT
-515 TLWRDIDPDFVT
+515 GRWRDIDPDFVT

-533 RRQEKG
+533 RRQERG
-539 YSHSLEYVG
+539 YSHTLEYVG
-548 DQRLNARLTIDR
+548 SQQFNARLSIDR
-560 MQVPDYIGSYL
+560 MQVPDYLGSYL
-571 SSSQRAGSG
+571 SGSQRTGNA
-580 SVSNT
+580 SVNNT
-585 SFDATLNLPNA
+585 SFDATLNLPKA
-596 PQLRISWLSQR
+596 PQVRVSWLNQR
-607 NNSGSYG
+607 NNSGNYG
-614 SSENQSRNISL
+614 SSENQTRNISL
-625 THKIGSVSLSLD
+625 THKLGAVSLSLD
-637 LLSSRASSV
+637 LLSTRASST
-646 STFTVSGNPTTNTYT
+646 STFTVGGNPTTNSYE
-661 SSSDTLRLTWSWNQS
+661 SASDTLRLTWSWNQS
-676 ERLAF
+676 ERLAI
-681 NGVLARGRSRSA
+681 NGVLARGRTRA
-693 NSSNNAQ
+693 GGNSNNAQ
-700 DISLGVRWLPAKN
+700 DISIGVKWVPWKS
-713 LNLNYQFA
+713 LNLTYQYA
-721 LRDSGTISSTG
+721 VRDSGTLSTSG

-751 GWGMGYGAGGNY
+751 GWGVGYGAGGNY
-763 SGGYYNPIS
+763 SGGYYNPIT

-777 ASIGVKS
+777 SSIGVKNR
-784 QSHNLTVNYT
+784 SHNLTVNFM
-794 PSDNLSIDLSI
+794 PNDNLSVDFGF

-816 NTKMNGFN
+816 NTDMQGLNF
-824 LGVNY
+824 GVNY
-829 RLSDKTSVALN
+829 RLSDKTSMAFN
-840 LTRQNVNYI
+840 FTRQNVNYV
-849 GGNDGAK
+849 GASDGAK

-881 LSSSLFSLGGSGQRQ
+881 FSSSLFSVGGSGQKQ
-896 DQKMLAYSLR
+896 DQRMLAYSVR

-939 GYEYEINRY
+939 GYEYEINRF

-977 DADINARF
+977 DADLSARF

>member
-1 MHWWGWRREVVRSM
+1 MH
-15 QRLTLLSVLWWW
+15 RLACLVTLWLWM
-27 ASATCLAFPL
+27 AVGCLALPM
-37 DEPPPQISIDDL
+37 DEPPAPISVEEV
-49 REAQQPSLFN
+49 REALQPSLFN
-59 KRVKPVRIE
+59 KRIKPSRIEDLLRASAEADSPAAQAVNRPLPTPDREQRQPSTITIQRKPVE
-68 ELLRTPAE
+68 
-76 NQPPTLPQSA
+76 S
-86 SPPAN
+86 N
-91 RPAPTPPAQEPK
+91 RRA
-103 QSTISLQRRPVEEK
+103 R
-117 RRPKD
+117 D
-122 PFRAMSEEFNRKI
+122 PFRALSEEFNRKI

-142 IGFHIARVSGDR
+142 IGFHITRVSGDR

-165 GGRPVTDFTEL
+165 GGRPITDFTEL

-201 QDRRFSINYERGGT
+201 QDRRVSVNFERNGT

-224 SLGGNELVSFNKTLR
+224 ALGGNELVSFNKTLR
-239 GIHFST
+239 GIHVST
-245 RLSPSIPLK
+245 RLSRSLPLK
-254 VSGIYSETRATAR
+254 VSGIYSATRATAR

-297 GREMVRGTDYEIDY
+297 GREMVRGRDYEIDY

-334 EAEGYNERAGR
+334 EAEGYNEPAGR
-345 ITGWRLE
+345 LTGWRAE
-352 APLGSMNLG
+352 APLGSLNLG
-361 AITLRQDTRS
+361 VIALRQDSRS
-371 PSGLRTKTERFY
+371 STGLRTKTERFY

-426 DPDIPYRV
+426 DLDIPYRV

-442 TSIISVTYIPR
+442 TSIISITYIPR
-453 LTGNATLGSRRVTG
+453 LTGNARLGSRRVMG
-467 YDLTWQLGK
+467 YDLNWQLGR
-476 LGTIGFYAARS
+476 LGSIGFYAARS
-487 SAERGAS
+487 SAERGTS
-494 TQEGQGRMLNATL
+494 TQDGQGKMLNASL

-548 DQRLNARLTIDR
+548 DQRLSARLTFDR
-560 MQVPDYIGSYL
+560 MQVPDYLGSYL
-571 SSSQRAGSG
+571 TGSRRTG
-580 SVSNT
+580 SASVSNT
-585 SFDATLNLPNA
+585 SFDATLNLPKA
-596 PQLRISWLSQR
+596 PQVRVSWLNQR

-614 SSENQSRNISL
+614 ASQNQSRNISL
-625 THKIGSVSLSLD
+625 THKLGSVSLSLD
-637 LLSSRASSV
+637 LLNTRASSL
-646 STFTVSGNPTTNTYT
+646 STFTIGGNTTTNRYE

-681 NGVLARGRSRSA
+681 NGVLARGRTRSA
-693 NSSNNAQ
+693 SSSNNAQ
-700 DISLGVRWLPAKN
+700 DVSVGVRWNPVKS

-721 LRDSGTISSTG
+721 VRDSGTLSATG
-732 SFLGG
+732 GFLGG
-737 NLGGSFIGPGGYQS
+737 SLGGSFLGPGGYQS

-763 SGGYYNPIS
+763 SGGYYNPIA

-777 ASIGVKS
+777 ASIGVKNR
-784 QSHNLTVNYT
+784 SHNLTVNFT
-794 PSDNLSIDLSI
+794 PNDSLSVDLGY

-816 NTKMNGFN
+816 NTNMHGLN

-840 LTRQNVNYI
+840 FTRQNVNYI
-849 GGNDGAK
+849 GGRDGAK

-861 FTLRTEL
+861 FTVRTEL

-924 DVQGFFGSVDRDSAL
+924 DVQGFFGSIDRDSAL

-948 LAFTLSIRLQERSN
+948 LAFTLSVRLQERAN
-962 RDAQY
+962 RDPQY
-967 ANYNYKAFTL
+967 ASYNYKAFTL
-977 DADINARF
+977 DADISARF

>member
-1 MHWWGWRREVVRSM
+1 MHWECEASAIMRPILGLCALCLWVSAVCLALPTEEPVRISAEDVREVAR
-15 QRLTLLSVLWWW
+15 
-27 ASATCLAFPL
+27 
-37 DEPPPQISIDDL
+37 
-49 REAQQPSLFN
+49 PSLFH
-59 KRVKPVRIE
+59 KRIQPSRLE
-68 ELLRTPAE
+68 ELLSA
-76 NQPPTLPQSA
+76 PPQEAPPERATAVP
-86 SPPAN
+86 SPGN
-91 RPAPTPPAQEPK
+91 RPAPTPEEPRQPTITVQRK
-103 QSTISLQRRPVEEK
+103 QIQNARRA
-117 RRPKD
+117 KD
-122 PFRAMSEEFNRKI
+122 PFRAISEEFNRKI

-142 IGFHIARVSGDR
+142 IGFHLTRVSGDR

-215 RVDLGDITA
+215 RIDLGDITA
-224 SLGGNELVSFNKTLR
+224 ALGGNELVSFHKTLR
-239 GIHFST
+239 GIHVST
-245 RLSPSIPLK
+245 RLSRSLPLK
-254 VSGIYSETRATAR
+254 ISGIYSETRATAR

-297 GREMVRGTDYEIDY
+297 GREMVRGRDYEIDY
-311 FTGLLTFKEGII
+311 FSGLLTFKEGII
-323 IPRTSTILVSF
+323 VPRTSTILVSF
-334 EAEGYNERAGR
+334 ESEGYNEPSGR
-345 ITGWRLE
+345 LTGWRVE
-352 APLGSMNLG
+352 APLGSLNVGM
-361 AITLRQDTRS
+361 ITLRQSARS
-371 PSGLRTKTERFY
+371 STGLRTKTERFY

-412 QQQGTKRGEGDFFV
+412 QRQGTQRGDGDFFV

-434 YFNRAIPA
+434 YFNRAIPS
-442 TSIISVTYIPR
+442 TSIISITYVPR
-453 LTGNATLGSRRVTG
+453 LTGNATLGSRWVTG
-467 YDLTWQLGK
+467 YDVNWQLGK
-476 LGTIGFYAARS
+476 LGSIGFYAARS
-487 SAERGAS
+487 NAQRGAT
-494 TQEGQGRMLNATL
+494 TQQGQGKMLNATL
-507 NLGKLRWT
+507 NLGTFRWT

-539 YSHSLEYVG
+539 YSHTIEYLG
-548 DQRLNARLTIDR
+548 NQRFNARLTIDR
-560 MQVPDYIGSYL
+560 TQVPDYLGSYL
-571 SSSQRAGSG
+571 SGSQRTGTA

-585 SFDATLNLPNA
+585 SLDATLNLPKA
-596 PQLRISWLSQR
+596 PQIHLSWLRQS
-607 NNSGSYG
+607 NSSGSYG
-614 SSENQSRNISL
+614 SSQTESRTVSL
-625 THKIGSVSLSLD
+625 THRLGSVSLSLD
-637 LLSSRASSV
+637 LLSTRANSV
-646 STFTVSGNPTTNTYT
+646 STFTTGGNSTTNRYD
-661 SSSDTLRLTWSWNQS
+661 SSNDTLRLTWNWSPS

-681 NGVLARGRSRSA
+681 NGVLARGRTRSA
-693 NSSNNAQ
+693 NSSNDVQ
-700 DISLGVRWLPAKN
+700 DVNVGVKWLPFKT
-713 LNLNYQFA
+713 LTLNYQYVV
-721 LRDSGTISSTG
+721 RDSGTISSTG
-732 SFLGG
+732 GFIGG

-751 GWGMGYGAGGNY
+751 GWGVGYGAGGNY

-777 ASIGVKS
+777 SSIGVKNR
-784 QSHNLTVNYT
+784 SHNLALSYMPN
-794 PSDNLSIDLSI
+794 DNLSVDVNWT
-805 MQQLSA
+805 QQLSA

-816 NTKMNGFN
+816 NTDMQGVNF
-824 LGVNY
+824 GVNY
-829 RLSDKTSVALN
+829 RLSDKTNIALN
-840 LTRQNVNYI
+840 YTRQNVHYV
-849 GGNDGAK
+849 GSSDGAN

-861 FTLRTEL
+861 LSLRTEL
-868 TRKLILNLQAQRM
+868 TRKLVLNFQVQRM
-881 LSSSLFSLGGSGQRQ
+881 LSASLFSLGGSGQKQ
-896 DQKMLAYSLR
+896 DQKMLAYSVR

-948 LAFTLSIRLQERSN
+948 LAFTLSLRLQERAN
-962 RDAQY
+962 RDPQY